1 MRALLIVLG
10 IVILIGGLCV
20 TIVSGFAPL
29 FGVAADALNAMTNML
44 GDTAALEERFCNAG
58 ERVVVDQPDRGFTAT
73 SPDNVE
79 GLIFCEDSSGN
90 RRDVSAEFFNDF
102 ASDLEQSIP
111 ERLQNGDISFAPN
124 PLACALPLLG
134 LGLIIGGIFM
144 RGNSSNRPA
153 VVTTGTGFAPPA
165 PRPAAPA
172 SPVSS
177 DLARQLEQLD
187 VARSKGLITAE
198 EYERKRQQ
206 LLDNFK

>member
-20 TIVSGFAPL
+20 TIFSGFAPL
-29 FGVAADALNAMTNML
+29 FSVAADAVSAMTNML

-58 ERVVVDQPDRGFTAT
+58 ERVVIDQPDRGFTA
-73 SPDNVE
+73 
-79 GLIFCEDSSGN
+79 
-90 RRDVSAEFFNDF
+90 
-102 ASDLEQSIP
+102 
-111 ERLQNGDISFAPN
+111 
-124 PLACALPLLG
+124 PLLG

>member
-10 IVILIGGLCV
+10 IFVLIGGLCV
-20 TIVSGFAPL
+20 TVLSGFAPL
-29 FGVAADALNAMTNML
+29 FGVATDALNAMTNML

-79 GLIFCEDSSGN
+79 GLIFCEDSSGK

-102 ASDLEQSIP
+102 TSRLEQSIP
-111 ERLQNGDISFAPN
+111 ERLQNGEISFAPN
-124 PLACALPLLG
+124 PLACALPLVG
-134 LGLIIGGIFM
+134 LGLILGGIFM
-144 RGNSSNRPA
+144 RGNNNRPT

-165 PRPAAPA
+165 PRPAAPQA
-172 SPVSS
+172 PVGS

-187 VARSKGLITAE
+187 VARSKGLITGE

-206 LLDNFK
+206 LLENFK